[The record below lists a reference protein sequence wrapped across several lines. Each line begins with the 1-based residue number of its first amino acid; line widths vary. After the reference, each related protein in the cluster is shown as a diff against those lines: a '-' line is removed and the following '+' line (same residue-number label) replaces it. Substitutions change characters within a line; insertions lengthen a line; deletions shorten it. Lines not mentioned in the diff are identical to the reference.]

1 MISDFPRVMSEIRRL
16 FLAIGILLLAT
27 GDGGAER
34 INQEGRIL
42 GPAPVGHNADFVQYP
57 GSRRDCFRDA
67 NHARDESVERRY
79 FAAAASGQF
88 RCHDRADQMRS
99 FADASELARRFTK

>member
-1 MISDFPRVMSEIRRL
+1 MIAGPLKPAEMISDFPRVMSEIRRL

-42 GPAPVGHNADFVQYP
+42 GPAPQV
-57 GSRRDCFRDA
+57 
-67 NHARDESVERRY
+67 ARPTLFNTPE
-79 FAAAASGQF
+79 
-88 RCHDRADQMRS
+88 
-99 FADASELARRFTK
+99 ADAVVSAMNASAEWSSAQCGLP